1 MSNEVKFK
9 ATIIRNRFNS
19 EDFKI
24 YVADVNKQ
32 IYKDLKG
39 NRNNEYI
46 LVGNTPNLIP
56 DVEYDITAIPEIN
69 KKFGIQYKVTTVK
82 RDKPTDYNS
91 SKSFLDEIL
100 TKAQSEVLLSVYP
113 NIIDKIVKND
123 LDDIDLQKTKGIK
136 ESTFDKIKNKVIE
149 NFCLIELVEVFGGL
163 IDINVI
169 KKLYTQ
175 YTSVNTI
182 KKALK
187 SDPYKCLCKLSRV
200 GFKTAD
206 SILLNLEQ
214 QNIENPDKFKFKF
227 DYELKYSIQRMKS
240 CLNYILEE
248 NESNGNTKI
257 GLKEVRQQCGKLVPE
272 CISLFVQV
280 IKENSE
286 DIHVDLETK
295 QISSLESYNTERDIA
310 KFVKDMIKSPIQWNI
325 NTEIYR
331 EIDDIQ
337 ITDEQLSTL
346 DMMCNNNIG
355 ILTAPAGSGKS
366 ASAKALINMLEGNNK
381 TYKLMTP
388 TGASSKVLAD
398 YTNRKCGT
406 IHRQLEYKPIKGQS
420 PWGYNEE
427 NKLDV
432 DIVIIDEFSMVD
444 IFLFKHVIDA
454 IDITK
459 TKILFIFDSFQLPSV
474 ACGNVAQDLLSSKVV
489 PTVVLTKIFRYS
501 EGGLMQVVT
510 KIREGESFLPSSF
523 KGNNIFGTKKDF
535 VYSELQQEKIPKQ
548 VLMIYNKLIND
559 DYNPQDIMVLSSQ
572 NKGDYGTRAINKIIQ
587 QLIQKDKKNYFLIR
601 GDVKFYKGDKIIQ
614 TVNNYKAKTPIG
626 NEVSIF
632 NGNTGVIIDV
642 RYTEMDV
649 QFDDCI
655 ITYGKEELNQIEL
668 GYCISTHRS
677 QGSAS
682 KQVIVIAPKA
692 HTFMLNSNL
701 LYVAPTRAKERVYMI
716 GNIATINSAI
726 KKKENLNRDTWL
738 QDLLQSAS

>member
-1 MSNEVKFK
+1 MNNEVKFK
-9 ATIIRNRFNS
+9 ATVIRNRFNG
-19 EDFKI
+19 EDYKI
-24 YVADVNKQ
+24 YVVNVNKQ
-32 IYKDLKG
+32 VYTNVKSNK
-39 NRNNEYI
+39 NKEYI
-46 LVGNTPNLIP
+46 IVGNTPNLIP
-56 DVEYDITAIPEIN
+56 DVEYEITASEEIN
-69 KKFGIQYKVTTVK
+69 KSYGVQYKVKTIK

-100 TKAQSEVLLSVYP
+100 TEKQSEVLLSVYP

-123 LDDIDLQKTKGIK
+123 LVDIDLQKTKGIK
-136 ESTFDKIKNKVIE
+136 EPTFEKIKNKVIE
-149 NFCLIELVEVFGGL
+149 NFCLIELVEIFGGL

-169 KKLYTQ
+169 KKLYNE
-175 YTSVNTI
+175 YTNVNVV

-227 DYELKYSIQRMKS
+227 DYDLKHSIQRMKS

-272 CISLFVQV
+272 CINLFVQV

-286 DIHVDLETK
+286 DIYVDLETK
-295 QISSLESYNTERDIA
+295 QISSLESYNTEKAIS
-310 KFVKDMIKSPIQWNI
+310 KFVKEMIKNPIVWNI

-331 EIDDIQ
+331 EIDNIS

-366 ASAKALINMLEGNNK
+366 ASAKALINMLEDNNK

-406 IHRQLEYKPIKGQS
+406 IHRQLEYKPIKGQN

-427 NKLDV
+427 NKLNV

-489 PTVVLTKIFRYS
+489 PTVLLTKIFRYA

-510 KIREGESFLPSSF
+510 KIRESESFLANSF
-523 KGNNIFGTKKDF
+523 KGNHIFGTKKDF
-535 VYSELQQEKIPKQ
+535 VFCELQQEKIPKQ
-548 VLMIYNKLIND
+548 VLIIYNKLLND
-559 DYNPQDIMVLSSQ
+559 NYNPQDIMVLSSQ
-572 NKGDYGTRAINKIIQ
+572 NKGNYGTKAINKIIQ
-587 QLIQKDKKNYFLIR
+587 QLIQKDKKHNFLMR
-601 GDVKFYKGDKIIQ
+601 GTETKFYKGDKIIQ
-614 TVNNYKAKTPIG
+614 MTNNYKAKTPMG
-626 NEVSIF
+626 NEVAIF

-642 RYTEMDV
+642 RYSEMDV
-649 QFDDCI
+649 KFDDCV
-655 ITYGKEELNQIEL
+655 ITYSKEELNQIEL
-668 GYCISTHRS
+668 GYCISIHKS
-677 QGSAS
+677 QGASA

-692 HTFMLNSNL
+692 HTFMMNSNL
-701 LYVAPTRAKERVYMI
+701 LYVAPTRAKERVYMV
-716 GNIATINSAI
+716 GNISTINSAI
-726 KKKENLNRDTWL
+726 KEKANLNRDTWL
-738 QDLLQSAS
+738 KDLLIA